1 MPYVRS
7 SRRPRPHPYRPRH
20 RRHDTGALDALV
32 LCVAARVVAV
42 GGYGMYDLFTA
53 PESLVNDGDRQA
65 SGEPRRAGGGF
76 LGNVLGSGGMELKP
90 GRDQVNV
97 LLLGT
102 DEKNEGGRAD
112 TILLVMI
119 RKDTKRAAAISV
131 PRDLMVRLPGYGVQK
146 INAVYAFH
154 RRKGT
159 GEIMTAKTV
168 EQILGVEIDYYIKTD
183 VARFPKLFD
192 ALGGLDLYVD
202 RDMKYTDRRGG
213 LSIDLKKGHQHL
225 DGKQIEGFVR
235 HRHDARGRA
244 SSDQERN
251 LRQQY
256 VLRELIKQK
265 GNLATVAR
273 LPQVIHA
280 LEGLIKTNM
289 SLAELTALGLL
300 AKDVDTANVISR
312 VVPSHGRMSG
322 AWYAVLEPQRTQAMM
337 AEVAAALTGGDVTP
351 DPHAEASPQIGGGSL
366 TRTETAGQRAR

>member
-1 MPYVRS
+1 MTYARS
-7 SRRPRPHPYRPRH
+7 AHQPSARPYRPYARPP
-20 RRHDTGALDALV
+20 DTGALDALV
-32 LCVAARVVAV
+32 VCLAVLVVAV
-42 GGYGMYDLFTA
+42 GAYGMYDLMMA
-53 PESLVNDGDRQA
+53 PESLTKQTGRHA
-65 SGEPRRAGGGF
+65 YGEPRRAGGGF
-76 LGNVLGSGGMELKP
+76 LGSVLGSGGVELRP
-90 GRDQVNV
+90 GRDQVNI

-102 DEKNEGGRAD
+102 DERQEGGRAD

-119 RKDTKRAAAISV
+119 RKDTKRAAAISI
-131 PRDLMVRLPGYGVQK
+131 PRDLMVRMPGYGTQK

-168 EQILGVEIDYYIKTD
+168 EQILGVEIDFYIKTD

-202 RDMKYTDRRGG
+202 RDMKYTDRSGG

-265 GNLATVAR
+265 GNFATVAR

-289 SLAELTALGLL
+289 SLAELTALALL
-300 AKDVDTANVISR
+300 AKDLDMDNVVSR

-322 AWYAVLEPQRTQAMM
+322 AWYAVLEPQRTRAMM
-337 AEVAAALTGGDVTP
+337 AEVAAALAGGEVTP

-366 TRTETAGQRAR
+366 TRAQPAGQTAR